1 MMSDMGDDSD
11 VGAQSQQPEKNG
23 LPGRHLV
30 KSFDQ
35 DIGELTNLITRMGGI
50 VEQQTALAVRAI
62 VDRDEQLA
70 IKAIEQDE
78 VVDRLEEE
86 IDQLA
91 IKLLATRQPM
101 AIDLRIIS
109 MSLKLSNDLER
120 IGDYAKSIAK
130 RARRINEQPLMKP
143 IVLIPNIGGKVQLM
157 VNDVLDAFV
166 ERDPAKAMAVWR
178 RDPEVDNLYDSL
190 FRELITFI
198 LEDPRRTSVC
208 IDLLF
213 VAKNLERI
221 GDHATNIAEKIHY
234 MVHGVQ
240 INWTRAEA

>member
-1 MMSDMGDDSD
+1 MHKDMKSPPIIGAGGGDSD
-11 VGAQSQQPEKNG
+11 RPR
-23 LPGRHLV
+23 RHLV
-30 KSFDQ
+30 RSFDQ
-35 DIGELTNLITRMGGI
+35 DLNELTNLIVRMGGI
-50 VEQQTALAVRAI
+50 IEAQVGGAVKAMTERDDDLAVH
-62 VDRDEQLA
+62 V
-70 IKAIEQDE
+70 IEQDE
-78 VVDRLEEE
+78 EVDKLEEAV
-86 IDQLA
+86 DQLA

-109 MSLKLSNDLER
+109 MSLKMSNDLER
-120 IGDYAKSIAK
+120 IGDYAKSVAK
-130 RARRINEQPLMKP
+130 RARRLNDQPQLKP
-143 IVLIPNIGGKVQLM
+143 FVLIPRMGEIVQEMVKV
-157 VNDVLDAFV
+157 VLDAFV
-166 ERDPAKAMAVWR
+166 ERNADKAMAVWK
-178 RDPEVDNLYDSL
+178 RDPEVDAIYDSL

-240 INWTRAEA
+240 INWSRNEA